1 MKGAKIVDIAEL
13 ARRADIHRIA
23 PLTPAM
29 LAALERFAG
38 MLGGND
44 RCIKI
49 VEDMAESCA
58 SRPMK
63 SVLLQ
68 AAEEMRR

>member
-1 MKGAKIVDIAEL
+1 M
-13 ARRADIHRIA
+13 ARKCDIHRIT

-29 LAALERFAG
+29 MNALAQFAG
-38 MLGGND
+38 MCGGKES
-44 RCIKI
+44 CIEI
-49 VEDMAESCA
+49 VERMAESCA

-68 AAEEMRR
+68 AAEEMKR

>member
-1 MKGAKIVDIAEL
+1 MKGAKTVDIAEM
-13 ARRADIHRIA
+13 ARKCDIHRIT

-29 LAALERFAG
+29 LAALTQFAG
-38 MLGGND
+38 MCGGD

-68 AAEEMRR
+68 AAEEMKR

>member
-1 MKGAKIVDIAEL
+1 MQMDIAEM
-13 ARRADIHRIA
+13 ARQCDIHRIT

-29 LAALERFAG
+29 IAALERFAG

-68 AAEEMRR
+68 AAEEMRK

>member
-1 MKGAKIVDIAEL
+1 MKGAKTVDIAEM
-13 ARRADIHRIA
+13 ARKCDIHRIT

-29 LAALERFAG
+29 LNALTQFAG
-38 MLGGND
+38 MCGGSE

-49 VEDMAESCA
+49 VEDMAEDCA

-63 SVLLQ
+63 SILLQ
-68 AAEEMRR
+68 AAEEMKR

>member
-1 MKGAKIVDIAEL
+1 MDIAEL
-13 ARRADIHRIA
+13 ARRADIHRIT

-29 LAALERFAG
+29 ISALQRFAG
-38 MLGGND
+38 MLGGNE

-63 SVLLQ
+63 SVLMQ
-68 AAEEMRR
+68 AADEIRKL

>member
-1 MKGAKIVDIAEL
+1 MPLDIAEL
-13 ARRADIHRIA
+13 ARKADIHRIT

-29 LAALERFAG
+29 VAALERFAG

-49 VEDMAESCA
+49 VEDMAESCG

-63 SVLLQ
+63 SILLQ
-68 AAEEMRR
+68 AAEEMKK

>member
-1 MKGAKIVDIAEL
+1 MQMDIAEM
-13 ARRADIHRIA
+13 ARQCDIHRIT

-68 AAEEMRR
+68 AAEEMRK

>member
-1 MKGAKIVDIAEL
+1 MDIGKL
-13 ARRADIHRIA
+13 ARDADIHRIT

-29 LAALERFAG
+29 LSALQRFAG
-38 MLGGND
+38 MLGGNE

-68 AAEEMRR
+68 AAEEMKK

>member
-1 MKGAKIVDIAEL
+1 MDIAEL
-13 ARRADIHRIA
+13 ARQADIHRIT

-29 LAALERFAG
+29 LSALERFAG
-38 MLGGND
+38 MIGGSE

-49 VEDMAESCA
+49 VEEMAEACA

-68 AAEEMRR
+68 AAEEMKR